1 MGTTMDEAKRAWGLI
16 YSHDRSVP
24 DLYLTERAVLLLKYP
39 HEESVQFEIENRK
52 GPRKLV
58 RKSKQPAKLLKL
70 SRKDLKDDDF
80 GVKIK
85 VLGDQSVETSGKE
98 LSDKRLIRDRTTV
111 TLPDMD
117 LAFEFEAFC
126 DESRDATLSGLS
138 RDYRVTEL
146 LRVGSFGKLYRAYS
160 VHRRNF
166 CAVMAEEKEGER
178 ERMRT
183 EFECIGKLTHP
194 GLVRCFELMQ
204 SDTHFFMSLELLEAE
219 TWKEHLGK
227 GATYDEKSARD
238 LISQLLDVADFV
250 HRNHVVH
257 RDVKPANVL
266 IMGDGKSIKLSNF
279 GQACREHDADEMTRV
294 VGTVRFMAPDV
305 LYNMVR
311 HGKRRY
317 TNKIDVWSIGVC
329 LFFALAQA
337 LPFKFE
343 GDPDLLLRREI
354 INRKL
359 RVNEP
364 GYQKLSEQ
372 CKDVISR
379 CLELN
384 FTERPSCSE
393 LLQMEWFHMDL
404 SFIEEQNEEEQKV
417 YEELNLEA
425 AKSEYSKEAEETV
438 VSEELIDIEVD
449 IKVQEEEKEEEI
461 KAEVQI
467 PVARRPMHR
476 EERNELQGYRERL

>member
-1 MGTTMDEAKRAWGLI
+1 MGTTMDDARNAWGMI
-16 YSHDRSVP
+16 YSHDSSIP

-39 HEESVQFEIENRK
+39 HEEGVQFEIENKK

-70 SRKDLKDDDF
+70 SRKDLKDDEF

-85 VLGDQSVETSGKE
+85 VLGEQNVETSGKD

-111 TLPDMD
+111 TLPGMD
-117 LAFEFEAFC
+117 VAFEFEAFC

-138 RDYRVTEL
+138 RNYRVLEL
-146 LRVGSFGKLYRAYS
+146 LRTGTFGKLYRAYS
-160 VHRRNF
+160 VHRKEF
-166 CAVMAEEKEGER
+166 CGVRAEEKGGVTER
-178 ERMRT
+178 TAT
-183 EFECIGKLTHP
+183 EFDCVGKLIHP
-194 GLVRCFELMQ
+194 GLVRYYELMQ
-204 SDTHFFMSLELLEAE
+204 SDTHFFISLELLGAE
-219 TWKEHLGK
+219 TWKEHLGN
-227 GATYDEKSARD
+227 GATYDERSARD
-238 LISQLLDVADFV
+238 LISQLLDVTDFV

-257 RDVKPANVL
+257 RDIKPANVL
-266 IMGDGKSIKLSNF
+266 MMGDGKSIKLSNF
-279 GQACREHDADEMTRV
+279 GQACRDHNADEMTRV

-329 LFFALAQA
+329 LFLALTQA

-354 INRKL
+354 INKKL
-359 RVNEP
+359 RVNDT

-372 CKDVISR
+372 CKDVIRR
-379 CLELN
+379 CFELE

-404 SFIEEQNEEEQKV
+404 SILKENEEQEQEEYGEFG
-417 YEELNLEA
+417 LEA
-425 AKSEYSKEAEETV
+425 TSTEPGEEAAEAV
-438 VSEELIDIEVD
+438 VSDEKEEIE
-449 IKVQEEEKEEEI
+449 IKVDEEEKEEE
-461 KAEVQI
+461 KKDEVER
-467 PVARRPMHR
+467 PVTRRSVYR
-476 EERNELQGYRERL
+476 EEERNELQGYRERL